1 MAEQHGELMMASS
14 TDRTQSKPLVLV
26 VDDIPAN
33 LHVLAAALRDDYRIK
48 VALDGVTALELAAR
62 EADHPDLILLDVMM
76 PLMSGHDVLERLRA
90 KPETRDIPV
99 VFVTA
104 DTSEGS
110 EVKGLSL
117 GAFDFLTKPVD
128 VPVLRTRVRNL
139 IEQRRLQRQLQ
150 RSELKLRAMLDSSM
164 QFIGLLDPAGRVL
177 HVNRQV
183 HELLGM
189 PLDALLG
196 QRFWEIP
203 LWADFEQQQAD
214 VRDAVERAAMGIASR
229 FETMHTRA
237 GGDGMILDFSLRPI
251 LGSNGE
257 VAFLLPEASDVTQQ
271 KAAEENIRHL
281 ANNDPLTG
289 LPNRTLLTDRV
300 NQAIRSAERTQEPF
314 ALMFLDLDRF
324 KHINDTLGHGCGDK
338 LLKEIALRLVDSVRL
353 PDTVA
358 RLGGDEF
365 VLLLPD
371 TPAGGAMVVA
381 EKLLANVVKPCVLDL
396 HDLAVTPSI
405 GIAMYPGDGRDF
417 ATLSKCADIA
427 MYRAKRE
434 GRNTY
439 RFYTQ
444 EMHDRSSRLLHME
457 ALLRQAIPRGE
468 LLLHYQPQ
476 IDLESG
482 DCIGVEA
489 LLRWESRELGPVS
502 PAEFIPMAEETGLI
516 LPLGQW
522 VLRTATKQAKAWL
535 DAGLPMKQMAVNVSS
550 IQLRRAD
557 FTQTVAECLRES
569 GLPAHRLELELTE
582 SAAFSNPETAF
593 ALLEQLHGCGV
604 RLSID
609 DFGTGYSSLSYLK
622 RIHID
627 KLKIDQSFVRDLG
640 KNGGDEAMVEAM
652 IHMARSLKLTIVAE
666 GVETLA
672 QLECLRARQCDEV
685 QGYYFSRPLPAA
697 EFEAWIDASVI
708 RFPALPVG

>member
-1 MAEQHGELMMASS
+1 MGSS
-14 TDRTQSKPLVLV
+14 NDRTQSEPLILI
-26 VDDIPAN
+26 VDDVPAN
-33 LHVLAAALRDDYRIK
+33 LHVLASALRSDYRIK
-48 VALDGVTALELAAR
+48 IALDGATALGLASR
-62 EADHPDLILLDVMM
+62 EADPPDLILLDVMM
-76 PLMSGHDVLERLRA
+76 PLMSGHDVLRRLRDT
-90 KPETRDIPV
+90 PETCDIPV

-117 GAFDFLTKPVD
+117 GAFDFLTKPVNI
-128 VPVLRTRVRNL
+128 PVLRTRVANL

-164 QFIGLLDPAGRVL
+164 QFIGLLDTAGRVL
-177 HVNRQV
+177 HLNRQV
-183 HELLGM
+183 HDLLGM
-189 PLDALLG
+189 PLESLLG

-203 LWADFEQQQAD
+203 LWADFEQQRED

-251 LGSNGE
+251 LGAGGE

-300 NQAIRSAERTQEPF
+300 NQAIRSAERSKEPF
-314 ALMFLDLDRF
+314 ALMFLDIDRF
-324 KHINDTLGHGCGDK
+324 KYINDTLGHGCGDR
-338 LLKEIALRLVDSVRL
+338 LLKEIGARLVQSVRL

-381 EKLLANVVKPCVLDL
+381 EKLLAHIVKPCVIDM
-396 HDLAVTPSI
+396 HELAVTPSI
-405 GIAMYPGDGRDF
+405 GIAMYPSDGRDF
-417 ATLSKCADIA
+417 ATLSKRADIA

-439 RFYTQ
+439 RFFTQ

-457 ALLRQAIPRGE
+457 ALLRQAITRNE

-476 IDLESG
+476 IDLASG
-482 DCIGVEA
+482 ECVGVEA
-489 LLRWESRELGPVS
+489 LLRWNSLELGSVS

-522 VLRTATKQAKAWL
+522 VLRTAAQQAKVWF
-535 DAGLPMKQMAVNVSS
+535 DAGMPMKLMAVNVSS

-557 FTQTVAECLRES
+557 FAQTVADCLEAV
-569 GLPAHRLELELTE
+569 GLPPERLEIELTE
-582 SAAFSNPETAF
+582 SAAFSNPETAL
-593 ALLEQLHGCGV
+593 ALLQQLHECGV
-604 RLSID
+604 RISID

-622 RIHID
+622 RIHVD

-640 KNGGDEAMVEAM
+640 QNGGDEALVEAM
-652 IHMARSLKLTIVAE
+652 IHMSRSLKLTIVAE
-666 GVETLA
+666 GVETQQ
-672 QLECLRARQCDEV
+672 QLDCLKARGCNEV
-685 QGYYFSRPLPAA
+685 QGHYFSRPLPAD
-697 EFEAWIDASVI
+697 ELEKWLDARTVKY
-708 RFPALPVG
+708 PVLPLA